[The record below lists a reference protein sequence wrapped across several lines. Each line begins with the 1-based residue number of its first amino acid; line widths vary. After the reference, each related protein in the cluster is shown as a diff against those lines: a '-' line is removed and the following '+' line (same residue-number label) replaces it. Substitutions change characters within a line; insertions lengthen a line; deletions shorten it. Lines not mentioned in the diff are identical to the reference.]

1 MTLADL
7 AALAAKVERFQRPKQ
22 FCPKC
27 GGTGQVERS
36 YLTYKQCQCEVFPGW
51 EWDNSPAALAMA
63 VLELPGHAV
72 EKYPKRLYVSLD
84 GGGSGCYGAS
94 HDGTTESIV
103 RALLTALLRVYEVD
117 VPSE

>member
-36 YLTYKQCQCEVFPGW
+36 YLVYGECQCEVFPGW

-63 VLELPGHAV
+63 AILAFSKTQRPLFGRDHGMLCI
-72 EKYPKRLYVSLD
+72 RLDSAPD
-84 GGGSGCYGAS
+84 SRE
-94 HDGTTESIV
+94 TPESIA
-103 RALLTALLRVYEVD
+103 RALLTTLLRAHGVE

>member
-1 MTLADL
+1 MTLSDL
-7 AALAAKVERFQRPKQ
+7 AALASEKVPGFERPW
-22 FCPKC
+22 
-27 GGTGQVERS
+27 GGEGAYAQ
-36 YLTYKQCQCEVFPGW
+36 P
-51 EWDNSPAALAMA
+51 DNSPAALAMA